1 MQKNKNF
8 KKPIMQ
14 EKGINKSS
22 EDCASFSN
30 KQGIEI
36 LVIGV
41 DCFSKTILN

>member
-1 MQKNKNF
+1 MW
-8 KKPIMQ
+8 

-22 EDCASFSN
+22 EACASFSN